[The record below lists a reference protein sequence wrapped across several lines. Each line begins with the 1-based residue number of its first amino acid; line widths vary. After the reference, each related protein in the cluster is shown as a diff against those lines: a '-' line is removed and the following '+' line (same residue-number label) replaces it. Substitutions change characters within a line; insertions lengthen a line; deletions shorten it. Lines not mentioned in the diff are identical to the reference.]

1 MTEQNTNAE
10 ITDTIDTK
18 DLQIFSMMQA
28 FGAAGYQLMRTNHGG
43 LVFFCERAKGKNLLK
58 LEAAIRIYNH
68 HQLALQ
74 FLDSYA
80 HAQFS
85 AAKVVKNLK
94 MQYSKKTKQLIIQ
107 NNMVK
112 FVKPEYEDMFL
123 YLNCGE

>member
-1 MTEQNTNAE
+1 MTDQD
-10 ITDTIDTK
+10 TDTEINTTINTK

-43 LVFFCERAKGKNLLK
+43 LVFFCERAKGKNLLSV
-58 LEAAIRIYNH
+58 EAAIRIYNH
-68 HQLALQ
+68 HQLATR
-74 FLDSYA
+74 FFDSYA

-94 MQYSKKTKQLIIQ
+94 MQYSKKTKQIIIQ

-123 YLNCGE
+123 YLEESE